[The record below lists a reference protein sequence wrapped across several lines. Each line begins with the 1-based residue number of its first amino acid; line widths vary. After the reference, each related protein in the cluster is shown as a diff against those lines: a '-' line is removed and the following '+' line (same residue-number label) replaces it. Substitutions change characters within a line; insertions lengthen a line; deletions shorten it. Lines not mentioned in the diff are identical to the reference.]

1 MKPPRP
7 LRQPRRAAAGPAARL
22 RQRGALAVE
31 AAIALPI
38 LLGVGMIGA
47 DMQRI
52 HSERIRVEN
61 ASGAMALNLAAQPAL
76 TAGGLDA
83 LAEVAMQGHAGVQQL
98 IVLNVLQS
106 GRIAWA
112 VQRGGA
118 RDLCTAPASGGQ
130 YTGSLPEDPP
140 DTGESNVDHST
151 MSMIVVK
158 ACRDTT
164 DIPLWGGLMMPD
176 VLETTGIFRATY
188 RTIKLDETLRAES
201 ATSGLAY
208 PESS

>member
-1 MKPPRP
+1 MSWLRPMPTATRVAKPV
-7 LRQPRRAAAGPAARL
+7 AARR

-31 AAIALPI
+31 AALALPI

-61 ASGAMALNLAAQPAL
+61 AAGAMALNLAAQPEL
-76 TAGGLDA
+76 TAGGIDA
-83 LAEVAMQGHAGVQQL
+83 LAEVAMQGHADMQQL

-130 YTGSLPEDPP
+130 YTGALPEDPP
-140 DTGESNVDHST
+140 DTGESNVDNST

-158 ACRDTT
+158 ACRDTA
-164 DIPLWGGLMMPD
+164 DVASWGGLVLPA
-176 VLETTGIFRATY
+176 VLETTGIFRATS

-201 ATSGLAY
+201 AATGLAY
-208 PESS
+208 SES

>member
-1 MKPPRP
+1 MTASPRF
-7 LRQPRRAAAGPAARL
+7 PRRAAFGAPSRR

-61 ASGAMALNLAAQPAL
+61 SAGAMALNLAAQPAL
-76 TAGGLDA
+76 TAGGVDA
-83 LAEVAMQGHAGVQQL
+83 LAQVAMQGHEDMQQL
-98 IVLNVLQS
+98 IILNVLQS

-112 VQRGGA
+112 VERGGA
-118 RDLCTAPASGGQ
+118 RSLCEPPASGGR
-130 YTGSLPEDPP
+130 YTGALPEDPP
-140 DTGESNVDHST
+140 DTGESNTDNST

-158 ACRDTT
+158 ACRDTA
-164 DIPLWGGLMMPD
+164 DISLWAGMPLPE
-176 VLETTGIFRATY
+176 VLETTGIFRATS
-188 RTIKLDETLRAES
+188 RTITLDETLRAES
-201 ATSGLAY
+201 AATGLAY
-208 PESS
+208 SEP

>member
-1 MKPPRP
+1 MNPPRP
-7 LRQPRRAAAGPAARL
+7 SRR

-31 AAIALPI
+31 AAITLPI

-61 ASGAMALNLAAQPAL
+61 ASGAMALNVAAQPAL
-76 TAGGLDA
+76 TVNGLDA
-83 LAEVAMQGHAGVQQL
+83 LAEVAMQGHAGKQQL
-98 IVLNVLQS
+98 IIMNVLQS

-112 VQRGGA
+112 LQRGGA

-130 YTGSLPEDPP
+130 YMGALPEDPP
-140 DTGESNVDHST
+140 DTGQSNVDNSS

-164 DIPLWGGLMMPD
+164 DIPLWGGLIMPD
-176 VLETTGIFRATY
+176 LLETTGIFRATS

-201 ATSGLAY
+201 VASGLAY
-208 PESS
+208 PES